1 MDIKINIYNKD
12 NFYGTY
18 KLVSIDTEY
27 RWVYCY
33 IYDGNF
39 GNPDKNLLN
48 LQATKTNWYY
58 KFSPEHL
65 KGEGVAIPCD
75 YSPT

>member
-1 MDIKINIYNKD
+1 MEIKINIYNGN

-18 KLVSIDTEY
+18 RLVSRDSEY

-33 IYDGNF
+33 TYDADF
-39 GNPDKNLLN
+39 GHPDKNLLT
-48 LQATKTNWYY
+48 LQARIVNWDY

-65 KGEGVAIPCD
+65 KGEGVAIP
-75 YSPT
+75 YEHSS